1 MQTFNI
7 HSKIHRKWP
16 DPNDPNMEHHIFYV
30 PCRLMEKGIGIKP
43 NSRWATDKSIK
54 KPVGKAVMETLLNTA
69 QEIKNIFHR
78 MNGGITI
85 VASMVTKKSD
95 KNDLEHWV
103 VQYDEEK
110 EGILDGGH
118 TYRIITTA
126 QDLHDLD
133 PEQYVVIKITTRVPE
148 NHIAEI
154 SEGLNTSLQV
164 QRESILNNREY
175 FDWIKEELK
184 NESFYDQIAFKET
197 DDGEY
202 DISFILQLVF
212 MMNPILFPNK
222 EEDHPTAAYT
232 SKRAVINRFEADMK
246 SNKNAFKAA
255 KPILKDILYLYEMM
269 SCGAAGSGGYNDV
282 KSSRITSEA
291 ILSTKN
297 PKKFHI
303 IDEESTETLHKG
315 FLFPMFASFRWYIDV
330 NGVGLKWKT
339 NFDDVLKVWDEYG
352 GQMLKFCVFN
362 LKEDHSPDGKPKF
375 STFGKSKR
383 IWTDLH
389 KDMATKFDLR

>member
-1 MQTFNI
+1 
-7 HSKIHRKWP
+7 
-16 DPNDPNMEHHIFYV
+16 
-30 PCRLMEKGIGIKP
+30 MEKGIGIKP

-69 QEIKNIFHR
+69 QDKNIFHR

-110 EGILDGGH
+110 RILDGGH

-148 NHIAEI
+148 NHVAEI

-184 NESFYDQIAFKET
+184 NESFYDQIAFKEA

-222 EEDHPTAAYT
+222 GRT
-232 SKRAVINRFEADMK
+232 SKRAVTD
-246 SNKNAFKAA
+246 
-255 KPILKDILYLYEMM
+255 
-269 SCGAAGSGGYNDV
+269 GVVND
-282 KSSRITSEA
+282 
-291 ILSTKN
+291 
-297 PKKFHI
+297 
-303 IDEESTETLHKG
+303 
-315 FLFPMFASFRWYIDV
+315 
-330 NGVGLKWKT
+330 WK
-339 NFDDVLKVWDEYG
+339 
-352 GQMLKFCVFN
+352 
-362 LKEDHSPDGKPKF
+362 
-375 STFGKSKR
+375 
-383 IWTDLH
+383 
-389 KDMATKFDLR
+389 